1 MTDMNK
7 TIKEASDDELRQ
19 ILYRLR
25 SEKEAQTLIREL
37 RLDAMNSQQRREYYE
52 NGNLEGVSTETPINS
67 LYHFGILGMR
77 WGVRRSKS
85 ELARNSRRVD
95 ISSDEDKKMKI
106 QKKKIREMSTSE
118 LNEVTKRLELE
129 KKYKTLN
136 AEQMSKG
143 KRLLNKFINDTT
155 NAAMTNASN
164 YLGKKI
170 FDTAINAT
178 KKK

>member
-1 MTDMNK
+1 M
-7 TIKEASDDELRQ
+7 
-19 ILYRLR
+19 
-25 SEKEAQTLIREL
+25 
-37 RLDAMNSQQRREYYE
+37 
-52 NGNLEGVSTETPINS
+52 
-67 LYHFGILGMR
+67 
-77 WGVRRSKS
+77 RRSKA
-85 ELARNSRRVD
+85 ELARNSRRVE

-118 LNEVTKRLELE
+118 LTEVTKRLQLE
-129 KKYKTLN
+129 KNYKTLN

-143 KRLLNKFINDTT
+143 KQLLNKFINDTT
-155 NAAMTNASN
+155 NAVMTNASN